1 MKKLVTAMILVVMLG
16 VPRLVSAQSESGKCF
31 DHLSVALN
39 VSSIGPGLELA
50 APLGSHF
57 ALRAGFTTLPFG
69 FSYDYNKKGLEVEAD
84 ADVKL
89 MNGNI
94 LADWFPFRNA
104 PFHLTAGLYMGNTG
118 IEAEGHS
125 NKSFEIGGTIIEPDA
140 QGTIHAKLKTN
151 AVKPYF
157 GLGFGR
163 SIPRSRFGFKMEVGA
178 MYHGT
183 PKIETNGTGY
193 VGDAAGEEVSKI
205 TESITKWKFYPVLSF
220 QLVYRIF

>member
-1 MKKLVTAMILVVMLG
+1 MKKLVVAVILSVMAG
-16 VPRLVSAQSESGKCF
+16 VPRFAGAQSESGKCF

-39 VSSIGPGLELA
+39 VSSAGPGLELA
-50 APLGSHF
+50 APLGSQF

-69 FSYDYNKKGLEVEAD
+69 FSYDYDKKGLEVKAD

-94 LADWFPFRNA
+94 LADWFPFRKA

-118 IEAEGHS
+118 IEATGHS
-125 NKSFEIGGTIIEPDA
+125 NQAFEIGGTLIRPDE
-140 QGTIHAKLKTN
+140 QGAIQAKLKTN

-163 SIPRSRFGFKMEVGA
+163 SIPRSHFGFKMELGA
-178 MYHGT
+178 MYHGA

-193 VGDAAGEEVSKI
+193 VGEVVGDEVSKI
-205 TESITKWKFYPVLSF
+205 TEDITKWKFYPVLSF